1 MSTSVHPR
9 PKIVAQAMRVW
20 FDEHLLRVEL
30 RDGREIAVPLDWFPT
45 LRDASPA
52 QRGVW
57 RLIGGG
63 VGINWAELD
72 EDVSVAG
79 LLATRDGGTGGI
91 MPLGLDRLEAGGESI
106 YRSRRRS
113 APTLDHGGARQGR
126 AR

>member
-1 MSTSVHPR
+1 MSTTVHPR
-9 PKIVAQAMRVW
+9 PKIVAQAMRVC

-30 RDGREIAVPLDWFPT
+30 RDGREIAVPLDWFPV

-52 QRGVW
+52 QRAAW

-79 LLATRDGGTGGI
+79 LLAT
-91 MPLGLDRLEAGGESI
+91 
-106 YRSRRRS
+106 
-113 APTLDHGGARQGR
+113 
-126 AR
+126 

>member
-52 QRGVW
+52 QRGAW

-79 LLATRDGGTGGI
+79 LLAT
-91 MPLGLDRLEAGGESI
+91 
-106 YRSRRRS
+106 
-113 APTLDHGGARQGR
+113 
-126 AR
+126 